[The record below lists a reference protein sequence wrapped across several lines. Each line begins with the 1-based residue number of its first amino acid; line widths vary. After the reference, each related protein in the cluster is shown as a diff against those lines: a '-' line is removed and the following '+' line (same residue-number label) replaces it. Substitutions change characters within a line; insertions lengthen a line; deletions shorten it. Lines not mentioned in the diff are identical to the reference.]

1 MNELCNVSFSI
12 QPHQRFLES
21 AVPYVDRL
29 LLFHG
34 IGSGK
39 TCSSIRIAKGY
50 LNQQPNRRNKIVVV
64 VPASLRDN
72 FYKEL
77 QGPCGASMNPDRFD
91 VMSYQGF
98 VKRYK
103 NRALQLNNTLI
114 IVDEIQNVIS
124 LTGNMYKV
132 FMEAFQNMTNSKL
145 VCLSATPMF
154 DNPIEIALLGNLL
167 LSKDEFDR
175 FHLPTNMA
183 DFSKLMQTPKVLYTF
198 FKNRVSHFRGADP
211 RAFPRKTEHRVE
223 CVMSRFQRRSYM
235 ESIGHLEMDSMSEST
250 FQRAFLIAPRQLSSL
265 VLPNGSLGK
274 LTVPEDF
281 DVKKHS
287 TKFHKCI
294 QLIQRSPGPVFVYS
308 NFLTVSGIEAFA
320 QILSKVHNFS
330 KVTKTTGK
338 TPKLRYGIFRAN
350 QPVENAKLLN
360 LYNSKENADGSI
372 VKVILGSPTMK
383 EGVTLLRTRQVHI
396 LDPYWNR
403 SRTEQIIGRGV
414 RFCSHADLPYAERHV
429 DIFHYYAVPSD
440 AEKELSVDLR
450 ILKLSQKKERKIN
463 IIETILK
470 ETAID
475 CRLFKDRNEPPTL
488 HCFDHQLVSNRER
501 NQLLSLHR
509 NEKSPASPV
518 VATVVSSPAA
528 AAGPSTE
535 NTNAENQAPPPR
547 KRPKPLQFGSTRV
560 RVTRK
565 KTKKSSCPV
574 NRRPDDHGNCP
585 AKFPFKRPNAKNDM
599 CCYARNARTKAPRAP
614 KECPPNKV
622 RNPLT
627 GRCITK
633 K

>member
-1 MNELCNVSFSI
+1 MNELCNASFAI

-39 TCSSIRIAKGY
+39 TCSSIRIAKGFM
-50 LNQQPNRRNKIVVV
+50 NQYPNRRNKILVV

-72 FYKEL
+72 FFKEL
-77 QGPCGASMNPDRFD
+77 QGPCGASMNPERFD
-91 VMSYQGF
+91 VMSYQRF
-98 VKRYK
+98 VKLHK
-103 NRALQLNNTLI
+103 ERALQLNNTLI

-132 FMEAFQNMTNSKL
+132 FMEAFQNMQNSKL

-167 LSKDEFDR
+167 LTKEEYDR

-223 CVMSRFQRRSYM
+223 CVMSKFQRRSYM
-235 ESIGHLEMDSMSEST
+235 ESIGHLEMESMDTEST
-250 FQRAFLIAPRQLSSL
+250 FQRAFLIAPRQLSSM
-265 VLPNGSLGK
+265 VLPNGNLGK
-274 LTVPEDF
+274 LQGISEDF
-281 DVKKHS
+281 DVKKYS

-294 QLIQRSPGPVFVYS
+294 RLIRSSPGPVFVYS

-320 QILSKVHNFS
+320 QILSKVHGFS

-350 QPVENAKLLN
+350 QPVENAKLLH

-414 RFCSHADLPYAERHV
+414 RFCSHKDLPYAERHV

-475 CRLFKDRNEPPTL
+475 CRLFKDRNEPPVL
-488 HCFDHQLVSNRER
+488 HCFDHSLVSNRER
-501 NQLLSLHR
+501 NQLLSSNHKK
-509 NEKSPASPV
+509 NSVAAVVPPPV
-518 VATVVSSPAA
+518 VTT
-528 AAGPSTE
+528 GPSTVPAA
-535 NTNAENQAPPPR
+535 NAATDHGSAANEATPR
-547 KRPKPLQFGSTRV
+547 KRPKPLQFGATRV

-565 KTKKSSCPV
+565 KTKKSSCPKS
-574 NRRPDDHGNCP
+574 RRPDDNGNCP
-585 AKFPFKRPNAKNDM
+585 AKFPFKRPNAKNDL
-599 CCYARNARTKAPRAP
+599 CCYARNARKKAP

-622 RNPLT
+622 RNPIT
-627 GRCITK
+627 GRCVK